1 MTRRSDVVLDPQ
13 QHAAQL
19 PRGIDLLH
27 NPLLNKGTAFT
38 QVERDSLGLHGLLPP
53 RIFSEDEQVN
63 RVMEN
68 VRRKPNN
75 LEKYI
80 YMIGLQDRNETLF
93 YRVLVENLAELMPII
108 YTPTVGQACMEY
120 GEIFRRA
127 RGLFITKYDRGHIR
141 EILRNWPNEEVR
153 MIVVTDGE
161 RILGLGDLGANG
173 MGIPVGK
180 LSLYT
185 GCAGIHPAYTLP
197 ITLDVGT
204 NNETLRNDPLYI
216 GLQEP
221 RLRGPEY
228 DDLLEEFM
236 VAATEVFPSAV
247 VQLEDFGNSNA
258 FRLLTKYRDR
268 LCLFDDD
275 VQGTAA
281 VVVAGLFSSM
291 RLAGGTLADHRYLFV
306 GAGQA
311 NLGAGDLLVSAMVSE
326 GMTEADARDRC
337 WFVDSTGLMVS
348 SRTDLSAQKRPFAHD
363 APFVVSPLEAIQYVK
378 PTALIGA
385 SGHAKMFTEDV
396 IRAMGKLNDRPI
408 IFALSNPTANSE
420 CSAEEAYTL
429 TDGRAIFASGSPFP
443 SFTYKGQTF
452 VPGQA
457 NNSYIFPGVGL
468 GLLASRSTR
477 VPDEM
482 FLAAARTLAQEV
494 APEDLALGRIY
505 PPLSRVRE
513 VSAKIAQAVAEIA
526 YRDNLTPEK
535 KPADLAGVVKNL
547 MFEPIYRDY
556 V

>member
-1 MTRRSDVVLDPQ
+1 MTRRSDLLRDPQ
-13 QHAAQL
+13 HHTTHL
-19 PRGIDLLH
+19 PKGIRLLH
-27 NPLLNKGTAFT
+27 EPLLNKGTAFSHA
-38 QVERDSLGLHGLLPP
+38 ERDALGLRGLLPP
-53 RIFSEDEQVN
+53 RPFTQDEQVV

-68 VRRKPNN
+68 MRRKQTN

-93 YRVLVENLAELMPII
+93 YRVLIENLAELMPII
-108 YTPTVGQACMEY
+108 YTPTVGQACLEY

-127 RGLFITKYDRGHIR
+127 RGLFISKYDREHIR
-141 EILRNWPNEEVR
+141 EILRNWPNDDVR

-204 NNETLRNDPLYI
+204 NNEALRNDPLYI

-221 RLRGPEY
+221 RLRGAEY
-228 DDLLEEFM
+228 DALIEEFIT
-236 VAATEVFPSAV
+236 AATEVFPNAV
-247 VQLEDFGNSNA
+247 IQLEDFGNINA
-258 FRLLTKYRDR
+258 FRLLTKYRDQV
-268 LCLFDDD
+268 CLFDDD
-275 VQGTAA
+275 IQGTAA
-281 VVVAGLFSSM
+281 VVVAGLLASM
-291 RLAGGTLADHRYLFV
+291 RLTGGSFADQRYLFV

-311 NLGAGDLLVSAMVSE
+311 NLGAGELLVLAMIDA
-326 GMTEADARDRC
+326 GLTEAQARERC
-337 WFVDSTGLMVS
+337 WFVDSTGLVVS

-363 APFVVSPLEAIQYVK
+363 VPFVKTPLEAVEIVK

-385 SGHAKMFTEDV
+385 AGHAKMFGEDV
-396 IRAMGKLNDRPI
+396 IRAMGRLNERPV

-420 CSAEEAYTL
+420 CSAEEAYTF
-429 TDGRAIFASGSPFP
+429 TEGRAIFASGSPFAP
-443 SFTYKGQTF
+443 VTYNGQTF

-468 GLLASRSTR
+468 GLIASRATR
-477 VPDEM
+477 VTESM
-482 FLAAARTLAQEV
+482 FLAAAHTLAQEV
-494 APEDLALGRIY
+494 TADDLALGRIY
-505 PPLSRVRE
+505 PPLSRVRD
-513 VSAKIAQAVAEIA
+513 VSAKIATAVADIVYWDGFTSEH
-526 YRDNLTPEK
+526 R
-535 KPADLAGVVKNL
+535 PADLAGYIQSL
-547 MFEPIYRDY
+547 MFEPAYQDY